1 MPSPADPP
9 ALDPQDLAACA
20 ALLRG
25 GSRSFHAASL
35 VLPRRVRDPAVALY
49 AFCRLADDAVDG
61 GADRVRAVEDL
72 RARLD
77 RAYAGRPDP
86 TPADRAFAVV
96 AARFAIPRALPDA
109 LIEGFAWDA
118 EGRRYETLDDLVA
131 YAVRVAGTV
140 GAMMA
145 VVMGERG
152 AGGVARACDLGVAM
166 QLTNIARDVG
176 EDARLGRIY
185 LPLADLRRAGVDP
198 DAFLADPRP
207 GPALAGVVAR
217 LLAAADELYARS
229 EAGVAGLPADC
240 RPAIQAARRL
250 YAGIGREVE
259 RRGGDSVTARAV
271 VPGRAKAALL
281 ARALLDAARMT
292 VAVPD
297 DAAPPLPQA
306 RFVVDAVAVPR
317 RDDGPETR
325 GEEGAPAGAGV
336 RLLALFERLERTQRL
351 GARPGIGRAGL

>member
-1 MPSPADPP
+1 
-9 ALDPQDLAACA
+9 
-20 ALLRG
+20 
-25 GSRSFHAASL
+25 
-35 VLPRRVRDPAVALY
+35 VRNPAVALY

-61 GADRVRAVEDL
+61 GGDRARAVADL
-72 RARLD
+72 KDRLD

-86 TPADRAFAVV
+86 NPADRAFAAV

-118 EGRRYETLDDLVA
+118 EGRRYETLDDLIA

-152 AGGVARACDLGVAM
+152 ARGVARACDLGVAM

-185 LPLADLRRAGVDP
+185 LPLQDLRRAGIDP
-198 DAFLADPRP
+198 DAFLADPEP

-229 EAGVAGLPADC
+229 EAGVATLPADC

-250 YAGIGREVE
+250 YEGIGGRWSAAVGTRSRPAPWCRGAP
-259 RRGGDSVTARAV
+259 RRASS
-271 VPGRAKAALL
+271 PGRSS
-281 ARALLDAARMT
+281 T
-292 VAVPD
+292 
-297 DAAPPLPQA
+297 PP
-306 RFVVDAVAVPR
+306 
-317 RDDGPETR
+317 G
-325 GEEGAPAGAGV
+325 
-336 RLLALFERLERTQRL
+336 
-351 GARPGIGRAGL
+351 

>member
-1 MPSPADPP
+1 VAD
-9 ALDPQDLAACA
+9 LKD
-20 ALLRG
+20 
-25 GSRSFHAASL
+25 
-35 VLPRRVRDPAVALY
+35 
-49 AFCRLADDAVDG
+49 
-61 GADRVRAVEDL
+61 
-72 RARLD
+72 RLD

-86 TPADRAFAVV
+86 NPADRAFAAV

-118 EGRRYETLDDLVA
+118 EGRRYETLDDLIA

-152 AGGVARACDLGVAM
+152 ARGVARACDLGVAM

-185 LPLADLRRAGVDP
+185 LPLQDLRRAGIDP
-198 DAFLADPRP
+198 DAFLADPEP

-229 EAGVAGLPADC
+229 EAGVATLPADC

-250 YAGIGREVE
+250 YEGIGREVE
-259 RRGGDSVTARAV
+259 RRGGDSVTSRAV
-271 VPGRAKAALL
+271 VPGRAKAGLL

-292 VAVPD
+292 FAVPD
-297 DAAPPLPQA
+297 DVAPPLPQA
-306 RFVVDAVAVPR
+306 RFVVDAVAAGR
-317 RDDGPETR
+317 RDEGPETR
-325 GEEGAPAGAGV
+325 GEASGPVGAGV
-336 RLLALFERLERTQRL
+336 RLIVLFERLERAQRL
-351 GARPGIGRAGL
+351 GGRPGIGRAGL